1 MQKWRTN
8 CTCYNKFIPDNYM
21 TIRLVL
27 SARYDHKT
35 YKEISLYETSPPM
48 LPYYEPYKEIRKER
62 CYFCETNCYSG

>member
-1 MQKWRTN
+1 MN
-8 CTCYNKFIPDNYM
+8 
-21 TIRLVL
+21 IRLVL